1 MARMRD
7 PNWTGPGP
15 GPWIDVADDA
25 AAVTPGAAPVP
36 GNNTPPDLT
45 NVTNLFMGLGPR
57 VDGAVQTYI
66 DEVIGGARSGK
77 YSVADAENALKII
90 GLQADQGMTG
100 KYGAAQ
106 GVVAVPPASNDPAAP
121 PPPAAPVLDAWGRD
135 PSNPNYGL
143 DLTVK
148 KTDAR
153 VAIRAMLAKYGIE
166 SLFGTVWDNYT
177 NDTVDFTDE
186 AAVTLS
192 IRETDAYKTRFQGN
206 EVRRKKGLPDLSPST
221 YIAIE
226 DSYKNSLKVNGIPDS
241 FYDSPEEMAE
251 LIGGNVDVQEFN
263 DRLKLAR
270 SIAQDAPPEVMN
282 QLTSMYGITEGQLT
296 AYYLNPEKMLPILK
310 EQERS
315 ARIGAAAVES
325 GGMFIDKQTAE
336 DLAKRGTTDAQA
348 AAGFGNIAKLG
359 ELTQTMGGEDSISNQ
374 DIVGAQFG
382 FNADGTKQLA
392 NRKAR
397 RLAEF
402 AGGGNFA
409 KSQGIGG
416 AIKTGIGSAE

>member
-1 MARMRD
+1 MRD

-15 GPWIDVADDA
+15 GPMIDGNFEDA
-25 AAVTPGAAPVP
+25 
-36 GNNTPPDLT
+36 PDLT
-45 NVTNLFMGLGPR
+45 AIPT
-57 VDGAVQTYI
+57 
-66 DEVIGGARSGK
+66 
-77 YSVADAENALKII
+77 
-90 GLQADQGMTG
+90 
-100 KYGAAQ
+100 
-106 GVVAVPPASNDPAAP
+106 AVPTAIPTAIPTAVP
-121 PPPAAPVLDAWGRD
+121 TGPVLDAWGRD

-153 VAIRAMLAKYGIE
+153 IPIRAMLKKFGFSQTAE
-166 SLFGTVWDNYT
+166 DNLFDVVWGGYT
-177 NDTVDFTDE
+177 NDTVDYTNE

-192 IRETDAYKTRFQGN
+192 IRETDAYKTRFAGN
-206 EVRRKKGLPDLSPST
+206 ELRRAKGLPDLSIST
-221 YIAIE
+221 YIGVE
-226 DSYKNSLKVNGIPDS
+226 KSYKNSLKVNGIPDS

-282 QLTSMYGITEGQLT
+282 QLSSMYGITEGQLT

-325 GGMFIDKQTAE
+325 GGMSIDRQTAE

-359 ELTQTMGGEDSISNQ
+359 ELTQTMGSEESISGQ
-374 DIVGAQFG
+374 EIVGAQFG
-382 FNADGTKQLA
+382 FNADGTKKLA